1 MNIYYLLE
9 YEEGF
14 SNTPYICTEGYVTI
28 GYGSKLSVKG
38 APLELFTLTVS
49 KKTAQCMLEEHLRD
63 VDKYLS
69 TKPLSCTNKDRY
81 TILQS
86 MCYQL
91 GSSGLNGFKNMWKAI
106 ENSDWEEAAKQA
118 LDSKWARQTPERANR
133 HAEVLRIGSL
143 DKVYNTP

>member
-1 MNIYYLLE
+1 MTIFDLLE

-14 SNTPYICTEGYVTI
+14 SSTPYICTEGYVTI

-49 KKTAQCMLEEHLRD
+49 KKTAQCMLEEHLKE

-69 TKPLSCTNKDRY
+69 TKPLSYANKDRY

-106 ENSDWEEAAKQA
+106 ESGDWEEAAKQA

-133 HAEVLRIGSL
+133 HAEVLRTGSL
-143 DKVYNTP
+143 DKVYNKP